1 MFSNIIFFITAA
13 FGFLSVA
20 NLFVKNKHQEHSLIN
35 KYLFIIIAVNAA
47 RFFFHGIMEA
57 YPETNITKFVNL
69 LDASTIM
76 LMPCLYLYF
85 DNIINEKK
93 FQSKNLLHFV
103 VPLIIGIGF
112 AINSFDNST
121 NSDLFKKIF
130 FVISISFYLTYA
142 LFGFVM
148 LYKNA
153 WNRKSEIK
161 AIQKQNNL
169 IKKWTVFLY
178 VCFVL
183 MLVTRVTTSIISKKP
198 GSFNNDYLWIPSL
211 VWMVV
216 FVFLILTPDV
226 LYGYNF
232 LNKTIDAAA
241 EKLVLKSVWVTEIT
255 VITMLSERDK
265 KIDEKMKPL
274 LMEYLHRI
282 EELSFHT
289 HAFRNPDLSLDN
301 IAEALNIPI
310 SHINFIF
317 KYHCNESFTDYKKIV
332 RIHDATK
339 LLEGGYLNEHK
350 VETLSAK
357 VGFSSYNT
365 FIVAFKNIT
374 GVTTQE
380 YGKRF

>member
-130 FVISISFYLTYA
+130 FVVSISFYLTYA

-169 IKKWTVFLY
+169 IKKWTIFLY

-183 MLVTRVTTSIISKKP
+183 MLVTRVTTSIVSKNP

-216 FVFLILTPDV
+216 FVFLILTPDI

-255 VITMLSERDK
+255 VIPMLSERDK

-289 HAFRNPDLSLDN
+289 HTFRNPDLSLDN

>member
-47 RFFFHGIMEA
+47 RFFFHGILEA
-57 YPETNITKFVNL
+57 YPETNMIKFVNL

-153 WNRKSEIK
+153 WNRKTEIK

-169 IKKWTVFLY
+169 IKKWTIFLY

-183 MLVTRVTTSIISKKP
+183 MLVTRVTTSIVSKNP

-255 VITMLSERDK
+255 VIPMLSERDK

-289 HAFRNPDLSLDN
+289 HTFRNPDLSLDN

>member
-130 FVISISFYLTYA
+130 FVVSISFYLTYA

-153 WNRKSEIK
+153 WNRKAEIK

-169 IKKWTVFLY
+169 IKKWTIFLY

-183 MLVTRVTTSIISKKP
+183 MLVTRVTTSIVSKNP

-255 VITMLSERDK
+255 VIPMLSERDK

-289 HAFRNPDLSLDN
+289 HAFRNPDLSLDT

>member
-112 AINSFDNST
+112 AINSFDNTT

-169 IKKWTVFLY
+169 IKKWTIFLY

-183 MLVTRVTTSIISKKP
+183 MLVTRVTTSIVSKNP

-255 VITMLSERDK
+255 VIPMFSERDK
-265 KIDEKMKPL
+265 KIDEKMKPI

-289 HAFRNPDLSLDN
+289 HAFRNPDLSLEN

>member
-1 MFSNIIFFITAA
+1 MFSKIIFFITAA

-47 RFFFHGIMEA
+47 RFFFHGILEA